1 MVPPM
6 TNTRH
11 TTTPGLLPG
20 VTWTRRTMAALLML
34 AGLLAAGCG
43 GGGGAGDDVA
53 SVSDDDAEEASAE
66 EEDPDAELL
75 DWVECMRDEGID
87 MSDPVRDADGNLQI
101 DGPGIHIGGGPAGD
115 GGFDAPPEKPDEG
128 EEPDIDPE
136 AMAAATETCGP
147 PPMGEAGDMSEED
160 RQVMEANALE
170 FAECMRDEG
179 IEDFPDPDF
188 SESGPGGAPETNSDG
203 AMPGDDPGGEPQTR
217 VMVGPFGEIDM
228 DDPATKAAFEACQ
241 DLIALPG
248 AEGPGGADAGEGS
261 GT

>member
-20 VTWTRRTMAALLML
+20 LTWTRRTVAALLML

-43 GGGGAGDDVA
+43 GGDGEGDAVA
-53 SVSDDDAEEASAE
+53 SVSGDDAEEASSE

-115 GGFDAPPEKPDEG
+115 GGFDAPPGKPDEG
-128 EEPDIDPE
+128 EESEIDPE
-136 AMAAATETCGP
+136 AMAAASEACGS
-147 PPMGEAGDMSEED
+147 PPMGDAGNMSEED
-160 RQVMEANALE
+160 RQAMEANALE

-179 IEDFPDPDF
+179 IDDFPDPDF
-188 SESGPGGAPETNSDG
+188 SDSGPGGTLETNEDG
-203 AMPGDDPGGEPQTR
+203 TGPGDGPGDEPQTR

-241 DLIALPG
+241 DLVTP
-248 AEGPGGADAGEGS
+248 PGGGNPGGS
-261 GT
+261 SDT